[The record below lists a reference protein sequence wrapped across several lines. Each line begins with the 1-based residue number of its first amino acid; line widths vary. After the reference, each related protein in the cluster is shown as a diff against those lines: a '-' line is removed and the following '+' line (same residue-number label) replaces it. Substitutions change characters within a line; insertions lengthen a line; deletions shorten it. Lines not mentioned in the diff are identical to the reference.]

1 MESPITPDKIPIL
14 PPNNITAGAFTAAEV
29 KLLPQ
34 MNLATYLKLVEPLGQ
49 EIEAKTGIL
58 RWVPMVQSAHESASG
73 NSGLARNHCNLF
85 GIVATDSWRKSGG
98 AIAALPTWEEIKGKR
113 VDMTREFRQYNTW
126 RDSFFDWS
134 RLITTLG
141 VYKKAFELLKDPATV
156 PAGIEAMAAVY
167 ATDSKY
173 ARKLLDIYHQVVP

>member
-1 MESPITPDKIPIL
+1 MESINIPDSTPKPL
-14 PPNNITAGAFTAAEV
+14 ESNISAGTFTAEEV
-29 KLLPQ
+29 KKLPQ
-34 MNLATYLKLVEPLGQ
+34 MNLTSYLKLVEPLGA
-49 EIEAKTGIL
+49 EVEKATGII

-85 GIVATDSWRKSGG
+85 GIVATDSWKKGGG
-98 AIAALPTWEEIKGKR
+98 AVAALPTWEEIKGKR
-113 VDMTREFRQYNTW
+113 VDMTREFREYKTW

-141 VYKKAFELLKDPATV
+141 VYKKAFELMKDPATV
-156 PAGIEAMAAVY
+156 PAGIESMALVY

-173 ARKLLDIYHQVVP
+173 ARKLLDIYHHVVF